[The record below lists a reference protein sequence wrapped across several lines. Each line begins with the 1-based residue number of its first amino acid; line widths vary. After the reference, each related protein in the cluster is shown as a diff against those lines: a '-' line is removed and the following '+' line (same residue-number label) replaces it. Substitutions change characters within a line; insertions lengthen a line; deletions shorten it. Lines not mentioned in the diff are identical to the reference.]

1 MARTA
6 GIVLY
11 DESNLPTKDDYAPVD
26 LEYLHDIIAYNMQHR
41 VARRKYSDE
50 VLLDILTMQSPALS
64 SLSSPHPRL
73 STASFRIVRPIY
85 NHAAETSVDDFLE
98 IISTTF
104 SLHSPLSSSV
114 INFKPTSIQ
123 SMQSSPRKPTS
134 SLSHQRSSAS
144 TVNSSDVL
152 FESPRLQ
159 DERPKKTKRRKLP
172 KLFQNV
178 FFVIEPCV

>member
-1 MARTA
+1 MARTAA

-41 VARRKYSDE
+41 LPRRKYSDQ
-50 VLLDILTMQSPALS
+50 VSLDILTMQSPALS
-64 SLSSPHPRL
+64 SLSSPHSRL
-73 STASFRIVRPIY
+73 STASFRIARPIY

-98 IISTTF
+98 ITSTTF
-104 SLHSPLSSSV
+104 SLHSPLSSFV
-114 INFKPTSIQ
+114 VDFETSSIL
-123 SMQSSPRKPTS
+123 SMLSSPRKPTS

-159 DERPKKTKRRKLP
+159 DERPKKAKRRKLP
-172 KLFQNV
+172 KLFQS
-178 FFVIEPCV
+178 ILRALS